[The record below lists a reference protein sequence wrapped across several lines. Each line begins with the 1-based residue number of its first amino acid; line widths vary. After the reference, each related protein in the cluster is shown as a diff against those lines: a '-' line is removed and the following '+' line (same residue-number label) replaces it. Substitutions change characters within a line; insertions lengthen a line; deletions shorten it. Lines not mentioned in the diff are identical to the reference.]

1 MPVPYCFD
9 DCSFVVCSEGSRS
22 SLKIALEKKKRLLG
36 YLGSLKQKEKMY
48 AVVAKIYCKNEFP
61 ICETVKKE
69 KDIHVSFAIVTS
81 QTANLWPQSMV
92 SA

>member
-1 MPVPYCFD
+1 
-9 DCSFVVCSEGSRS
+9 
-22 SLKIALEKKKRLLG
+22 
-36 YLGSLKQKEKMY
+36 MY

>member
-1 MPVPYCFD
+1 
-9 DCSFVVCSEGSRS
+9 
-22 SLKIALEKKKRLLG
+22 
-36 YLGSLKQKEKMY
+36 MY
-48 AVVAKIYCKNEFP
+48 AVVAKIYGKNEFL